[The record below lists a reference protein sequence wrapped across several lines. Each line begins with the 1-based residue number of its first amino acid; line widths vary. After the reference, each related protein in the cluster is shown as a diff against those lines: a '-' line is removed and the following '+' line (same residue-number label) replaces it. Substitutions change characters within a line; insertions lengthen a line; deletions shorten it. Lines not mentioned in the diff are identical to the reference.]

1 MATNIY
7 VQKKSDVTR
16 LMNEY
21 TEHGYSCY
29 RTRLECECNKGQN
42 RRSGAIVI
50 NVVGIHDFNIIR
62 CKGCEKGGK
71 L

>member
-16 LMNEY
+16 FIKEY
-21 TEHGYSCY
+21 TEHGYKCY
-29 RTRLECECNKGQN
+29 RTRLECACGQGQN
-42 RRSGAIVI
+42 RRSGAIII
-50 NVVGIHDFNIIR
+50 NNAGLHDCSVIR
-62 CKGCEKGGK
+62 CKGCEKGGS